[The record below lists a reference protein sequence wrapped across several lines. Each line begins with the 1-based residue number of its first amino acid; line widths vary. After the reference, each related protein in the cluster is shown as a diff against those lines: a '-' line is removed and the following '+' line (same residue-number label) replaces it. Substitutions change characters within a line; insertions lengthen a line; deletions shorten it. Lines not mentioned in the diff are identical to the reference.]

1 MVMNERYSKG
11 LFILFPAIAMML
23 GWGLRGHIGGGPYG
37 AMIPGAMV
45 ALTICMLLDIPSK
58 ISALVVVFGVAG
70 VGLGGEMT
78 YGQTLGFLRD
88 LDTVWW
94 GILATT
100 VKGAVWGILAG
111 VVLAMGFLL
120 KKLSKKTI
128 IISFF
133 VMMAGLLLGFKLI
146 NEPMLVYFS
155 DPAKPR
161 PESWGALL
169 LGAVAL
175 IGYLKYKTSNEDF
188 KIVSRFSVW
197 GLIGGGLGFGIG
209 GLWMVLGAQMPKG
222 VVFHAWWK
230 AMELTFGLLLGG
242 AFGYAAW
249 LSRREIKANC
259 ELEEKEEKYS
269 FKNSG
274 KEVIVMLVTGLL
286 IFAVVPFSLEPF
298 IDAASDSDGFM
309 MSALR
314 SIASLFINYAF
325 SGLIMVAAVL
335 YFPKTA
341 WQVGI
346 TLTFCHTIIDLAD
359 DHIIE
364 IFTNSPVMA
373 SVVSIVLATLVV
385 AVITAYYQA
394 KESIKRNMFLILTWS
409 TVFISTFKIIFY
421 SQKMNLEGVS
431 LSKMFFGLFVVD
443 IAFLV
448 FAVVVTWLAIRK
460 IKAN

>member
-1 MVMNERYSKG
+1 
-11 LFILFPAIAMML
+11 
-23 GWGLRGHIGGGPYG
+23 
-37 AMIPGAMV
+37 
-45 ALTICMLLDIPSK
+45 
-58 ISALVVVFGVAG
+58 VFGVAG

-100 VKGAVWGILAG
+100 VKGAVWGVLAG
-111 VVLAMGFLL
+111 AVLAMGFVM
-120 KKLSKKTI
+120 KNLSKKTI

-146 NEPMLVYFS
+146 NEPMLIYFS

-175 IGYLKYKTSNEDF
+175 IIYLKFKTSAEDF
-188 KIVSRFSVW
+188 KIISRFSVW

-222 VVFHAWWK
+222 IVFHSWWK
-230 AMELTFGLLLGG
+230 AMELTFGFLLGG

-249 LSRREIKANC
+249 LSRKEIKANC
-259 ELEEKEEKYS
+259 ELKEKEESYS
-269 FKNSG
+269 FKNSH
-274 KEVIVMLVTGLL
+274 KELVVMLATGLL
-286 IFAVVPFSLEPF
+286 IFAIIPFSLEPF
-298 IDAASDSDGFM
+298 VDAASAGDGFIM
-309 MSALR
+309 TGLR
-314 SIASLFINYAF
+314 SIARIFVNYAF
-325 SGLIMVAAVL
+325 FGMIMVATVL
-335 YFPKTA
+335 YFPKAA
-341 WQVGI
+341 WQIGI
-346 TLTFCHTIIDLAD
+346 TLTFCHTVIDLAD

-364 IFTNSPVMA
+364 IFTNSPVLA
-373 SVVSIVLATLVV
+373 SVLSIVLATLVV
-385 AVITAYYQA
+385 AIITAYYQA
-394 KESIKRNMFLILTWS
+394 KESVNRNMFLILTWS

-421 SQKMNLEGVS
+421 PQKMNLEGLS
-431 LSKMFFGLFVVD
+431 LGNIFFGIFVVD
-443 IAFLV
+443 IAFLA

-460 IKAN
+460 IDAN